1 MLMDTTAEPPPPLTH
16 AQTRR
21 IVYGVL
27 LPVFLGSLDSTI
39 LASALPTIGRELGDV
54 HLLPWLITAYLI
66 ASTAVTPLYGKISD
80 ISGRRVTLIAAIAIY
95 IAGSLI
101 CALAPNLLV
110 LIFGRVIHGI
120 GGGGLTSMG
129 MVVLGDLAAPKDRGR
144 YYAYF
149 SATYTTSGAC
159 GPALGGFISDYVHWS
174 AIFWL
179 NIPLG
184 LIALGL
190 TSARLRLLP
199 RHERPHRLDIIGAAL
214 VMVASVAFMLA
225 LTLGGSRY
233 PWASVPVFGLLA
245 LSVAIGILFIVR
257 LKTAPEP
264 LIPIS
269 ILSDPVARCAL
280 TLNTFGWAPI
290 VGLNIFMPMYLQSV
304 LGMSATSAGLSL
316 MVIMAT
322 LNASAG
328 VTGQLLGRVKHYKRL
343 PGLGLLIAIA
353 TLLMMGWRAGTLT
366 PIEVEIMLAVL
377 GIGFG
382 PAAPLATVALQNTVA
397 IHHLGAAVGTLGFTR
412 NLCAT
417 MMVAIFGAV
426 ILATSSG
433 EALVPHGAGLQPFG
447 AVAIPVEGFS
457 RIFFAAAFSMTV
469 SFVALLL
476 MEEKPLR
483 TSRAADQNSS
493 STRP

>member
-1 MLMDTTAEPPPPLTH
+1 MDATIADPSKPLTH
-16 AQTRR
+16 GESQR

-39 LASALPTIGRELGDV
+39 LASALPTIGRDLGDV

-80 ISGRRVTLIAAIAIY
+80 ISGRRVTLMVAIVIY
-95 IAGSLI
+95 VAGSLA

-110 LIFGRVIHGI
+110 LIFARILHGV

-159 GPALGGFISDYVHWS
+159 GPALGGLISDYVHWS

-184 LIALGL
+184 LIALAL
-190 TSARLRLLP
+190 TSSRLRLLP
-199 RHERPHRLDIIGAAL
+199 RHERPHRLDLIGAAL
-214 VMVASVAFMLA
+214 IMTASVAFMLA
-225 LTLGGSRY
+225 LTLGGARY
-233 PWASVPVFGLLA
+233 SWGSPPIFALFGLA
-245 LSVAIGILFIVR
+245 LAIGIAFVFR
-257 LKTAPEP
+257 LLTAPEP

-280 TLNTFGWAPI
+280 ALNTFGWAPI
-290 VGLNIFMPMYLQSV
+290 VGLNIFMPMYLQSA

-322 LNASAG
+322 VNASAG
-328 VTGQLLGRVKHYKRL
+328 LTGQLLGRVRHYKRL
-343 PGLGLLIAIA
+343 PMCGLIVATA
-353 TLLMMGWRAGTLT
+353 TLVVMGWRAGTLT
-366 PIEVEIMLAVL
+366 TAPVELLLAVL

-382 PAAPLATVALQNTVA
+382 PVAPLAMVALQNTVA
-397 IHHLGAAVGTLGFTR
+397 SHHLGTAVGTLGFTR

-417 MMVAIFGAV
+417 MMVAIFGAM
-426 ILATSSG
+426 ILAGSSAESLPRG
-433 EALVPHGAGLQPFG
+433 SG
-447 AVAIPVEGFS
+447 AIPVEGFS
-457 RIFFAAAFSMTV
+457 RIFFAAALSMTV
-469 SFVALLL
+469 SLIALML
-476 MEEKPLR
+476 MKEKPLR
-483 TSRAADQNSS
+483 TDRPQAEIAPAA
-493 STRP
+493 